1 MFSNSRINVLVIDET
16 KWLLLT
22 HYIFFSITLLTCIRE
37 ISEIVVNLNIIHNE
51 YQFFDR
57 NIKYKVNVNF

>member
-1 MFSNSRINVLVIDET
+1 MLVIDET

-22 HYIFFSITLLTCIRE
+22 HYNFFSITSLTCIRE
-37 ISEIVVNLNIIHNE
+37 ISEFVVNMNILQNE

-57 NIKYKVNVNF
+57 NIEYKVNAKF